1 MAKMWEF
8 DAFIEEGDEDFA
20 SYVERFGH
28 YCKVAGVQDE
38 ELKKSAFISAIG
50 KKAYKTLKD
59 LLLPAKPEEK
69 TFEDLVKVLSGHYE
83 PSSQVIAERFK
94 FNRRYQ
100 GEGESVAAF
109 AVTLKHM
116 AAKCNYGTFLDDAL
130 RDRFVAGLR
139 NSTIQTGLLKRKELT
154 FESACVFAKS
164 VELAER
170 ESRGFRPTANTDAD
184 IHALKKTGKEPEFAS
199 KPKNSSM
206 QSCYRCGQEHDA
218 RCCRYRKFKCHLC
231 KRVGHLAR
239 MCRCKQPAPGTVHN
253 VSDEASGGTEL
264 LLHGVYLVGTEQPY
278 EVEVQ
283 IAGQL
288 VKMQVDTGAA
298 VSLVP
303 ECVYRQLKQPPQLAK
318 CEMKLKTYGGATLQ
332 VKGQAEVLV
341 DYKGQR
347 KVLPIIVVPG
357 EKPAL
362 LGRDWIANLGMDLN
376 SIHEVH
382 AQPSVDSILS
392 RYASVFSPG
401 LGLIKGYQAK
411 LVLKEG
417 SMPVFCKARSVPY
430 AIREPVEHELGN
442 LQKEGVLV
450 PVTRSDWAT
459 PLVAVHKPDG
469 TVRLCGD
476 YKLTVNPCVK
486 TDHYP
491 LPAVEDLFTTLAGGK
506 VFTVLDLSTAY
517 QQIEVHPDSR
527 PLLTINS
534 HMGLFQYV
542 RMPYGISSAPAVF
555 QAIMNE
561 LLKGLPGVV
570 CYLDDVLITGASH
583 TECLARVEAV
593 LQVFRDHGVK
603 VRKEKCK
610 FFLNSVKY
618 LGHIIDENGVHPCV
632 EKVEAIREAP
642 TPKNISEL
650 KAYLGMITFY
660 SKFMPNMSSRLK
672 PLYALLQKDKKWV
685 WSAKEEKAFAESK
698 SLLTQAS
705 VLTFYDPKKPLGL
718 VCDASPYGVGAVL
731 FHVVNGEERPIAYAS
746 RTLSKAESGY
756 AHIEKE
762 ALAVIFGIKRFH
774 KYLYGREFTIYSD
787 HLPLEGLLGQTKP
800 IQQMAAARMQRWM
813 LVLAAYRYKWVYRK
827 GAQVANAD
835 ALSRLPLPNDTDE
848 SDYVHFFS
856 AVEAVPLSA
865 KRISDETQKDP
876 VLSKVLMYVL
886 NGWPS
891 YVSEDNVAPFFSR
904 KDELSVDC
912 GCITWGTR
920 VVIPE
925 AVQSEVLSLLHEG
938 HPGIT
943 RMKMLSRSHV
953 WWPKLC
959 DRIEE
964 TVRGCSTCQLT
975 QNSAPHVPM
984 LSWGW
989 PTRRWQR
996 VHLDFAYY
1004 KNDWFLVLVDAHSKW
1019 VDVLHMNSTTAQ
1031 AT

>member
-1 MAKMWEF
+1 MWEF
-8 DAFIEEGDEDFA
+8 DAFIEEGDEYFA
-20 SYVERFGH
+20 LYVERFGH

-100 GEGESVAAF
+100 GKGESVAAF

-116 AAKCNYGTFLDDAL
+116 TAKCNYGTFLDDAL

-199 KPKNSSM
+199 KPKNSSI
-206 QSCYRCGQEHDA
+206 
-218 RCCRYRKFKCHLC
+218 
-231 KRVGHLAR
+231 
-239 MCRCKQPAPGTVHN
+239 CKQPAPGTVHN
-253 VSDEASGGTEL
+253 VSDEASRGTEL
-264 LLHGVYLVGTEQPY
+264 LLHGVYLVRTEQPY
-278 EVEVQ
+278 EAEVQ

-303 ECVYRQLKQPPQLAK
+303 ECIYRQLKQPPQLAK
-318 CEMKLKTYGGATLQ
+318 CEMKLKTCGGATLQ
-332 VKGQAEVLV
+332 VKGQAEVSV

-347 KVLPIIVVPG
+347 KVLPIILVPG

-362 LGRDWIANLGMDLN
+362 LGRDWIANVEMDLN

-392 RYASVFSPG
+392 RG
-401 LGLIKGYQAK
+401 RTG
-411 LVLKEG
+411 
-417 SMPVFCKARSVPY
+417 ARNPQ
-430 AIREPVEHELGN
+430 RL
-442 LQKEGVLV
+442 
-450 PVTRSDWAT
+450 TT

-491 LPAVEDLFTTLAGGK
+491 LPTVEDLFTTLAGGK

-542 RMPYGISSAPAVF
+542 RMPHGISSAPAVF

-593 LQVFRDHGVK
+593 LQVF
-603 VRKEKCK
+603 E
-610 FFLNSVKY
+610 
-618 LGHIIDENGVHPCV
+618 
-632 EKVEAIREAP
+632 
-642 TPKNISEL
+642 
-650 KAYLGMITFY
+650 
-660 SKFMPNMSSRLK
+660 
-672 PLYALLQKDKKWV
+672 
-685 WSAKEEKAFAESK
+685 
-698 SLLTQAS
+698 
-705 VLTFYDPKKPLGL
+705 
-718 VCDASPYGVGAVL
+718 
-731 FHVVNGEERPIAYAS
+731 
-746 RTLSKAESGY
+746 
-756 AHIEKE
+756 
-762 ALAVIFGIKRFH
+762 
-774 KYLYGREFTIYSD
+774 
-787 HLPLEGLLGQTKP
+787 
-800 IQQMAAARMQRWM
+800 
-813 LVLAAYRYKWVYRK
+813 
-827 GAQVANAD
+827 
-835 ALSRLPLPNDTDE
+835 
-848 SDYVHFFS
+848 
-856 AVEAVPLSA
+856 
-865 KRISDETQKDP
+865 
-876 VLSKVLMYVL
+876 
-886 NGWPS
+886 
-891 YVSEDNVAPFFSR
+891 
-904 KDELSVDC
+904 
-912 GCITWGTR
+912 
-920 VVIPE
+920 
-925 AVQSEVLSLLHEG
+925 
-938 HPGIT
+938 
-943 RMKMLSRSHV
+943 
-953 WWPKLC
+953 
-959 DRIEE
+959 
-964 TVRGCSTCQLT
+964 
-975 QNSAPHVPM
+975 
-984 LSWGW
+984 
-989 PTRRWQR
+989 
-996 VHLDFAYY
+996 
-1004 KNDWFLVLVDAHSKW
+1004 
-1019 VDVLHMNSTTAQ
+1019 TTA
-1031 AT
+1031 

>member
-1 MAKMWEF
+1 MWEF

-59 LLLPAKPEEK
+59 LLLPAKPEET

-94 FNRRYQ
+94 FNRMYQ

-109 AVTLKHM
+109 AVTLKPM

-130 RDRFVAGLR
+130 RDR
-139 NSTIQTGLLKRKELT
+139 
-154 FESACVFAKS
+154 C
-164 VELAER
+164 
-170 ESRGFRPTANTDAD
+170 
-184 IHALKKTGKEPEFAS
+184 KK
-199 KPKNSSM
+199 
-206 QSCYRCGQEHDA
+206 
-218 RCCRYRKFKCHLC
+218 
-231 KRVGHLAR
+231 
-239 MCRCKQPAPGTVHN
+239 PAPGTVPN

-288 VKMQVDTGAA
+288 VKMQVYTGAA

-303 ECVYRQLKQPPQLAK
+303 ECVYRQLKQPPQLSK
-318 CEMKLKTYGGATLQ
+318 CEMKLKTYGEATLQ
-332 VKGQAEVLV
+332 VKGQAKVLV

-362 LGRDWIANLGMDLN
+362 LGRDCIANLRMDLN

-411 LVLKEG
+411 LVLKER

-430 AIREPVEHELGN
+430 AIREPVEHELDN

-469 TVRLCGD
+469 TVRLRGD
-476 YKLTVNPCVK
+476 YKLTVSQCVK

-517 QQIEVHPDSR
+517 QQIKVHPDSR

-593 LQVFRDHGVK
+593 LQAFRDHGVK

-632 EKVEAIREAP
+632 EKVEAIRETP

-672 PLYALLQKDKKWV
+672 T
-685 WSAKEEKAFAESK
+685 FAAHQDTTLPP
-698 SLLTQAS
+698 SL
-705 VLTFYDPKKPLGL
+705 
-718 VCDASPYGVGAVL
+718 
-731 FHVVNGEERPIAYAS
+731 NGTAERFVQ
-746 RTLSKAESGY
+746 T
-756 AHIEKE
+756 
-762 ALAVIFGIKRFH
+762 IKRSFI
-774 KYLYGREFTIYSD
+774 KQLR
-787 HLPLEGLLGQTKP
+787 
-800 IQQMAAARMQRWM
+800 
-813 LVLAAYRYKWVYRK
+813 
-827 GAQVANAD
+827 
-835 ALSRLPLPNDTDE
+835 DE
-848 SDYVHFFS
+848 
-856 AVEAVPLSA
+856 
-865 KRISDETQKDP
+865 
-876 VLSKVLMYVL
+876 
-886 NGWPS
+886 
-891 YVSEDNVAPFFSR
+891 
-904 KDELSVDC
+904 
-912 GCITWGTR
+912 
-920 VVIPE
+920 
-925 AVQSEVLSLLHEG
+925 
-938 HPGIT
+938 
-943 RMKMLSRSHV
+943 
-953 WWPKLC
+953 
-959 DRIEE
+959 
-964 TVRGCSTCQLT
+964 
-975 QNSAPHVPM
+975 QNSGV
-984 LSWGW
+984 
-989 PTRRWQR
+989 TRTMQHR
-996 VHLDFAYY
+996 VDQ
-1004 KNDWFLVLVDAHSKW
+1004 FLF
-1019 VDVLHMNSTTAQ
+1019 T
-1031 AT
+1031 